1 MEVERNRMT
10 TLRKQLAEALE
21 IGLEHTQTAL
31 SLHEANLGRT
41 TNKNRRE
48 AKLLDDEIK
57 QIREA
62 LKILGSLSI
71 GRWVSVE
78 ERLPEAQGTYRVR
91 WSDDLEDIEL
101 NHSFFALG
109 NPHSRQPSRR
119 LSAFTLSR
127 QGANITHWLDL
138 SLPEVGA

>member
-1 MEVERNRMT
+1 MT
-10 TLRKQLAEALE
+10 ILRKQLAYE
-21 IGLEHTQTAL
+21 IL
-31 SLHEANLGRT
+31 RT
-41 TNKNRRE
+41 DGKNPTRT
-48 AKLLDDEIK
+48 
-57 QIREA
+57 
-62 LKILGSLSI
+62 LKPYAI
-71 GRWVSVE
+71 GRWVSVK

-138 SLPEVGA
+138 SLPEMGE

>member
-1 MEVERNRMT
+1 MNTPRENLIEQYSERFGGNAGFDVLRDMEKNME
-10 TLRKQLAEALE
+10 QL
-21 IGLEHTQTAL
+21 
-31 SLHEANLGRT
+31 
-41 TNKNRRE
+41 
-48 AKLLDDEIK
+48 
-57 QIREA
+57 
-62 LKILGSLSI
+62 LKPYAI
-71 GRWVSVE
+71 GRWVSVK

-138 SLPEVGA
+138 SLPEVEG